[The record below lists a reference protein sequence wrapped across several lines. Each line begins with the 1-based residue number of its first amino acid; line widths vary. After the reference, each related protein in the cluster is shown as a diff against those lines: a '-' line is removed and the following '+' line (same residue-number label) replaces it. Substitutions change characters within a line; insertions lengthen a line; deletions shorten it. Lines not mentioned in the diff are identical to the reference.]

1 MPDGTTLL
9 FGLPGVRVE
18 RVERWADGTRV
29 VHAVTASE
37 TAAACPSC
45 GVVSTS
51 VKARVTTSPCDI
63 PYGQD
68 RILLRWSKTRWRCRE
83 DYCERGS
90 FTESIAQVPP
100 RARTTGRL
108 RTQIGAAIGEAARS
122 VAEVAAAHGVSWPT
136 AHRAFIT
143 HAEVEL
149 TEPQPT
155 RVIGI
160 DETRRGKPRW
170 ERCAQTQRWVRV
182 DPWDTGFVDLTGP
195 QGLLGQREGRTSAAV
210 INWLSERSDAFR
222 AGVEFVAID
231 PAAVYATAIR
241 TPGLLPNATTVV
253 DHFHLVKL
261 ANDAVT
267 KVRRRVTW
275 DLRDRR
281 GRKLDPEW
289 ANRRRLLR
297 ARERLS
303 DRSFTK
309 MWNAIVAEDD
319 TGQILSAWIAKEELR
334 TLLSTVRVGGD
345 AHLTRHRLHRFLSW
359 CIDSQIPELLT
370 LAGTVD
376 TWWPEINA
384 FVTTGITNA
393 RTEGYNRLV
402 KQVKRVA
409 CGFRNRENSARR
421 IRFHCTQTAGR
432 NPDIMLIARSKSKS
446 PVTTSPPW
454 LRVVWPAAAYS
465 RRKRLGLVPRSACS
479 GAAIR
484 LSEKRL

>member
-1 MPDGTTLL
+1 MSDGTTLL

-18 RVERWADGTRV
+18 RVERLADGTRLVDV
-29 VHAVTASE
+29 VTTEES
-37 TAAACPSC
+37 AACCPAC

-51 VKARVTTSPCDI
+51 RKGHVTTSPRDV
-63 PYGQD
+63 PYGQG
-68 RILLRWSKTRWRCRE
+68 RIILWWTKTRWRCRE
-83 DYCERGS
+83 GYCERGS
-90 FTESIAQVPP
+90 FTESIAQVPA

-122 VAEVAAAHGVSWPT
+122 VAEVAANHGLSWPT
-136 AHRAFIT
+136 AHRAFVA
-143 HAEVEL
+143 HAETL
-149 TEPQPT
+149 PTEPEPT
-155 RVIGI
+155 PVLGI

-170 ERCAQTQRWVRV
+170 ERCEATRRWVRV
-182 DPWDTGFVDLTGP
+182 DPWGTGFVDLAGS
-195 QGLLGQREGRTSAAV
+195 QGLLGQREGRTGAAV
-210 INWLSERSDAFR
+210 IDWLSERSEEFR
-222 AGVEFVAID
+222 AGVQFVAID

-241 TPGLLPNATTVV
+241 TPALLPNATIVV

-261 ANDAVT
+261 SNDAVT

-303 DRSFTK
+303 DKSFAK
-309 MWNAIVAEDD
+309 MWNTIVSEDD

-384 FVTTGITNA
+384 FIQTGITNA
-393 RTEGYNRLV
+393 GTEGYNRLV

-409 CGFRNRENSARR
+409 CGFRNRDNSARR
-421 IRFHCTQTAGR
+421 IRFHCTRKQRAATQT
-432 NPDIMLIARSKSKS
+432 S
-446 PVTTSPPW
+446 
-454 LRVVWPAAAYS
+454 
-465 RRKRLGLVPRSACS
+465 C
-479 GAAIR
+479 
-484 LSEKRL
+484 